1 MCIFEVYLFV
11 YLFVY
16 LQSVSLCI
24 FIGRTVSRMSLVG
37 KKCDLGSGR
46 GYALALQLMY
56 KVGKVGGAGRGVLS
70 VESCAVRLNQTSA
83 RVTRRATNSIKNIE
97 TLRLGETA

>member
-1 MCIFEVYLFV
+1 MRLRRSKTSGRVCTRQASKFGHTPHWSCLHTCHFTLYLYIMC
-11 YLFVY
+11 
-16 LQSVSLCI
+16 SA
-24 FIGRTVSRMSLVG
+24 
-37 KKCDLGSGR
+37 LGSGR

-83 RVTRRATNSIKNIE
+83 RVTRRAANSIKI
-97 TLRLGETA
+97 